1 MRAALSWARQRP
13 SVGGVL
19 AIAAAVVLL
28 FSGRLEMG
36 GMEVQFGM
44 PGMQTTILPIVLA
57 LAGVLAILLPAQHV
71 FYGVIVLAVS
81 LYSLVGVN
89 LGGYLVGMLLG
100 CVGGI
105 LVVSYLP
112 TRAPATSGPRAADAA
127 DPVVTLGP
135 EAPTPAEAGAS
146 GRRARRAARGVAEAV

>member
-1 MRAALSWARQRP
+1 MRAALAWARQRP
-13 SVGGVL
+13 LVGGAL
-19 AIAAAVVLL
+19 AVAAALVLF

-36 GMEVQFGM
+36 GMEVQFGL

-57 LAGVLAILLPAQHV
+57 LAGVLAMLLPAQHV

-89 LGGYLVGMLLG
+89 LGGYIVGMLLG

-112 TRAPATSGPRAADAA
+112 KRIAVTSEPHTAAAA
-127 DPVVTLGP
+127 PVVTLGS
-135 EAPTPAEAGAS
+135 EGSTPAETGTS
-146 GRRARRAARGVAEAV
+146 GRRAHRAARGVAGAV